1 LWFSRQHR
9 NRKLKGAVQ
18 TLRRAEIWFNSQK
31 TLAELRKIE
40 YDSQDIVTIC
50 ALTDERLIKTAGS
63 AQQQRRNDFFG
74 CNLNKTI
81 GAYGS

>member
-50 ALTDERLIKTAGS
+50 ALADE
-63 AQQQRRNDFFG
+63 N
-74 CNLNKTI
+74 
-81 GAYGS
+81 